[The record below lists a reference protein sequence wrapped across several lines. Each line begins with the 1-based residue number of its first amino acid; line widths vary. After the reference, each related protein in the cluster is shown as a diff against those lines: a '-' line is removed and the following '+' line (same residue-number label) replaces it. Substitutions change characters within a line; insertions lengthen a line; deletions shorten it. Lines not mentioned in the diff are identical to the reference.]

1 MIPRI
6 LLVNPWAT
14 DFSAFDLW
22 ARPLGL
28 LYLAGVARRMG
39 CEPIFL
45 DCTDRHHPS
54 LTERPWRPRAFSCGK
69 YPAIE
74 IPRPDAL
81 RWVPRK
87 FKRYGISIEA
97 FRESLDAIGGPDLI
111 LVGSRMTHWY
121 PGVIEAIGILSE
133 RFVGVPIALGGVYPT
148 LFPEHAERFSGA
160 DHIIRGEGEDAVARL
175 IADLVKPSAAAPTF
189 DLDDLDQ
196 LPAPAYDLLS
206 SRDCL
211 PFLTSRGCPHRCSY
225 CASRQMFARFR
236 RRDPVR
242 TADHLVVCVERFG
255 SRDVAFYDDALLA
268 DAPRH
273 FIPFCDRLLAANLRA
288 RFLTPNG
295 LDYAAL
301 DAAVAERLA
310 RLGFATIRLSLE
322 TANRERLRRLGR
334 EADLSRFEAAL
345 TNLAR
350 AGFDLRQVGV
360 YVLFGLPGQTRAE
373 VEQSVD
379 YVLALGAT
387 PRLSEFSPLPFT
399 AEWEKVRSL
408 GDPPLEQEP
417 LLTNNSVF
425 YRLNPE
431 FPDSWVNDLR
441 RRIRE
446 AGSNGESN
454 G

>member
-1 MIPRI
+1 
-6 LLVNPWAT
+6 
-14 DFSAFDLW
+14 
-22 ARPLGL
+22 
-28 LYLAGVARRMG
+28 
-39 CEPIFL
+39 
-45 DCTDRHHPS
+45 
-54 LTERPWRPRAFSCGK
+54 
-69 YPAIE
+69 
-74 IPRPDAL
+74 
-81 RWVPRK
+81 
-87 FKRYGISIEA
+87 
-97 FRESLDAIGGPDLI
+97 
-111 LVGSRMTHWY
+111 
-121 PGVIEAIGILSE
+121 
-133 RFVGVPIALGGVYPT
+133 LGGVYPT

-196 LPAPAYDLLS
+196 LPAPTYDLLS

-211 PFLTSRGCPHRCSY
+211 AFLTSRGCPHRCSY

-236 RRDPVR
+236 RRDPLR
-242 TADHLVVCVERFG
+242 AADHLIELCGIGCQPVQSDLPSGNAPG
-255 SRDVAFYDDALLA
+255 SETGYQPILHDPLAPHSPTKTICDVAFYDDALLA

-288 RFLTPNG
+288 RFHTPNG

-301 DAAVAERLA
+301 DEAVAERLA

-345 TNLAR
+345 TNLAH
-350 AGFDLRQVGV
+350 AGFDLRQIGV

-387 PRLSEFSPLPFT
+387 ARLSEFSPLPFT
-399 AEWEKVRSL
+399 AEWDKVRSL
-408 GDPPLEQEP
+408 GNPPLEQEP

-425 YRLNPE
+425 YRLGDE

-446 AGSNGESN
+446 AGLAGESN
-454 G
+454 D

>member
-1 MIPRI
+1 
-6 LLVNPWAT
+6 
-14 DFSAFDLW
+14 
-22 ARPLGL
+22 
-28 LYLAGVARRMG
+28 
-39 CEPIFL
+39 
-45 DCTDRHHPS
+45 
-54 LTERPWRPRAFSCGK
+54 
-69 YPAIE
+69 
-74 IPRPDAL
+74 
-81 RWVPRK
+81 
-87 FKRYGISIEA
+87 
-97 FRESLDAIGGPDLI
+97 
-111 LVGSRMTHWY
+111 MTHWY
-121 PGVIEAIGILSE
+121 PGVIEAIRILRE
-133 RFVGVPIALGGVYPT
+133 RFAGVPIALGGVYPT
-148 LFPEHAERFSGA
+148 LFPEHAGRFAGA
-160 DHIIRGEGEDAVARL
+160 DYVFRGEGENAVARL

-189 DLDDLDQ
+189 DLDDLDA

-242 TADHLVVCVERFG
+242 TADHLIELSGTGCQPVLHDPLAPHSPTKTTC
-255 SRDVAFYDDALLA
+255 DIAFYDDALLA

-273 FIPFCDRLLAANLRA
+273 FIPFCDRLLAADFRA
-288 RFLTPNG
+288 RFHTPNG

-301 DAAVAERLA
+301 DEAVAERLA

-322 TANRERLRRLGR
+322 TANRERLRQLGR

-345 TNLAR
+345 ANLAR

-373 VEQSVD
+373 VEQSVT

-399 AEWEKVRSL
+399 AEWDKVRSL

-446 AGSNGESN
+446 AGLAGESN
-454 G
+454 D